1 MPNNSFESYIEQI
14 PAGTAST
21 LQDLEKVVNGILATV
36 PKLDR
41 DALRCE
47 MGEMVVEMS
56 KNPTTFDINEGLAK
70 SQAYRDRL
78 SEILFMA
85 QNEYKIR
92 KRCMEMLFDAVNLI
106 SKASSADKRRGEAVM
121 RYPMMIIQTE
131 AADIFVKE
139 VEQMCANMRSTSES
153 ISRQVSVMQI
163 QLQLGERRQGS
174 SKAIEFNSEAESIEA
189 TGKKNFQYQ
198 GNKNWSDDFNV

>member
-1 MPNNSFESYIEQI
+1 MARKGGDFYNLIKESDICMSNRKAFEDYIESVPSGVANSI
-14 PAGTAST
+14 
-21 LQDLEKVVNGILATV
+21 QDLENTINGILATI
-36 PKLDR
+36 PKIDR
-41 DALRCE
+41 DALRDE
-47 MGEMVVEMS
+47 MGEMIVEMS

-92 KRCMEMLFDAVNLI
+92 KRCLDMLFDAVNLI
-106 SKASSADKRRGEAVM
+106 SKASSSDKRRGEAVM
-121 RYPMMIIQTE
+121 RYPMMVIQTE

-139 VEQMCANMRSTSES
+139 VEQMCTNMRSTSEA

-163 QLQLGERRQGS
+163 QLQINQ
-174 SKAIEFNSEAESIEA
+174 
-189 TGKKNFQYQ
+189 Q
-198 GNKNWSDDFNV
+198 